1 MPYLETVVMG
11 LNRVLNDAEVR
22 RYCKEKRVFAPG
34 VQLAQLAGTLGA
46 SSEGTVTSGWKE
58 YLASIPAGL
67 QEALRSVI
75 AFAIDRDLA
84 LAFSWEPAYDF
95 EVAIWHTPDGKETK
109 GGVKIRLRSRYPH
122 DKLPALR

>member
-11 LNRVLNDAEVR
+11 LNRVLNDPEVR
-22 RYCKEKRVFAPG
+22 RYCKENRVFTAG
-34 VQLAQLAGTLGA
+34 IQLAQLAGTLGA
-46 SSEGTVTSGWKE
+46 SPEPMTRGWKE
-58 YLASIPAGL
+58 YLQSIPSGL

-95 EVAIWHTPDGKETK
+95 EVAIWHTPDGNETK
-109 GGVKIRLRSRYPH
+109 GGVKIRLRSRYPQ
-122 DKLPALR
+122 DKLPPLR